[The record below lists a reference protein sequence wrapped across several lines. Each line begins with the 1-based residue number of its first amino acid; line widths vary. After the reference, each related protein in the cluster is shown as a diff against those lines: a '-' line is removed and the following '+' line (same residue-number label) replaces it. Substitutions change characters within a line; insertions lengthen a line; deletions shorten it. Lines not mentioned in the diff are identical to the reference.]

1 MNSSSTSFEYQTN
14 KKVHEILNE
23 LGNSRTPS
31 LSFSVCLSSSL
42 PFPPPFAWY
51 VVCVLKSK
59 IANRAPP
66 PRTVVAGWLLFFE
79 LVFFIVNETSILHPF
94 LVRSG
99 PGPTWGKEQVFQDS
113 SPFAPFTRTRERG
126 KEGERVGREKPFI
139 SMVQQH

>member
-1 MNSSSTSFEYQTN
+1 MH
-14 KKVHEILNE
+14 KILNE
-23 LGNSRTPS
+23 LGNSLLLS
-31 LSFSVCLSSSL
+31 LSISLSVSSSML
-42 PFPPPFAWY
+42 FPPPFAWY

-79 LVFFIVNETSILHPF
+79 LVFFIVNENSILLPF

-113 SPFAPFTRTRERG
+113 SPFAPFHPDPLLWIRSVTPT
-126 KEGERVGREKPFI
+126 
-139 SMVQQH
+139 